1 MTASVPSKRFRR
13 LLSSRQFALREPDE
27 RMTVANQGDAAMPEE
42 PAEPPE
48 ETTEHADE
56 AQPFK
61 LRGGSF
67 TLLVL
72 QLIDLKNPNFFQ
84 WLLDKISQ
92 APNFY
97 RHAPVVLDLQGLA
110 DSGPFNFAELGRR
123 LRQHKLVPVGVQNGT
138 EEQNQG
144 AVNAGMSIF
153 PMWRASQS
161 IEQPAAEVPA
171 GAKPAEA
178 KPAESTPS
186 EPPPTETKPAAAEPT
201 AVQPAEVGPTEAKP
215 AEHSGGGEIGAKLV
229 TEPIRSGRQVYARE
243 GDLVVLTTVS
253 AGAELLADG
262 HIHVYG
268 ALRGRALAG
277 VAGDASARIFCRSLQ
292 AELVSIAGHWL
303 VREDMDDHLIGRAVQ
318 IFLKGDLLVIEP
330 MS

>member
-1 MTASVPSKRFRR
+1 MAAPSPGDASAQDEPK
-13 LLSSRQFALREPDE
+13 EPDE
-27 RMTVANQGDAAMPEE
+27 SEE
-42 PAEPPE
+42 FQESQESQEPRGPKDPQ
-48 ETTEHADE
+48 A
-56 AQPFK
+56 FK

-84 WLLDKISQ
+84 WLLDKIAQ

-123 LRQHKLVPVGVQNGT
+123 LRQHKLIPVGVQNGT

-144 AVNAGMSIF
+144 AVNAGMSVF
-153 PMWRASQS
+153 PMWRASQDL
-161 IEQPAAEVPA
+161 EQTAGAAAGVKPADAKPVT
-171 GAKPAEA
+171 AKPAEA
-178 KPAESTPS
+178 KPAAA
-186 EPPPTETKPAAAEPT
+186 KAAEAEPGP
-201 AVQPAEVGPTEAKP
+201 PARQ
-215 AEHSGGGEIGAKLV
+215 AEGGATLV
-229 TEPIRSGRQVYARE
+229 TQPIRSGRQVYARQ
-243 GDLVVLTTVS
+243 GDLVVLSTVS

-268 ALRGRALAG
+268 GLRGRALAG
-277 VAGDASARIFCRSLQ
+277 VSGDTTARIFCRSLQ

-303 VREDMDDHLIGRAVQ
+303 VREDMDDHLIGRTVQ
-318 IFLKGDLLVIEP
+318 IFLKGELLVIEP

>member
-1 MTASVPSKRFRR
+1 
-13 LLSSRQFALREPDE
+13 
-27 RMTVANQGDAAMPEE
+27 MTVASQGDV
-42 PAEPPE
+42 PAPE
-48 ETTEHADE
+48 ETTELPKEPPTELPTEVEEQEEQQA
-56 AQPFK
+56 FK

-84 WLLDKISQ
+84 WLLDKIGQ

-97 RHAPVVLDLQGLA
+97 RHAPVVLDLAGLA

-153 PMWRASQS
+153 PMWRASQPL
-161 IEQPAAEVPA
+161 EQPTTKAPAEN
-171 GAKPAEA
+171 KPAEA
-178 KPAESTPS
+178 
-186 EPPPTETKPAAAEPT
+186 EPT
-201 AVQPAEVGPTEAKP
+201 VAKPTEAKP
-215 AEHSGGGEIGAKLV
+215 TELSGQAETGAKLV
-229 TEPIRSGRQVYARE
+229 TEPIRSGRQVYARQ
-243 GDLVVLTTVS
+243 GDLVVLNTVS

-277 VAGDASARIFCRSLQ
+277 VSGDTSARIFCRSLQ

-303 VREDMDDHLIGRAVQ
+303 VREDMDDHLIGRTVQ
-318 IFLKGDLLVIEP
+318 IYLKGELLVIEP

>member
-1 MTASVPSKRFRR
+1 
-13 LLSSRQFALREPDE
+13 
-27 RMTVANQGDAAMPEE
+27 MTVASQGDAPAPEE
-42 PAEPPE
+42 PTELPAEPPKETGEQE
-48 ETTEHADE
+48 EPQA
-56 AQPFK
+56 FK

-84 WLLDKISQ
+84 WLLDKIAQ

-97 RHAPVVLDLQGLA
+97 RHAPVVLDLEGLA

-153 PMWRASQS
+153 PMWRAAQPL
-161 IEQPAAEVPA
+161 EQPTAGAPAEAKPA
-171 GAKPAEA
+171 EAKPSEAKPAEA
-178 KPAESTPS
+178 KPAELPGR
-186 EPPPTETKPAAAEPT
+186 AE
-201 AVQPAEVGPTEAKP
+201 A
-215 AEHSGGGEIGAKLV
+215 GAKLA
-229 TEPIRSGRQVYARE
+229 TEPIRSGRQVYARQ
-243 GDLVVLTTVS
+243 GDLVVLSTVS

-277 VAGDASARIFCRSLQ
+277 VSGNTSARIFCRSLQ

-303 VREDMDDHLIGRAVQ
+303 VREDMDDHLIGRTVQ
-318 IFLKGDLLVIEP
+318 IYLKGELLVIEP